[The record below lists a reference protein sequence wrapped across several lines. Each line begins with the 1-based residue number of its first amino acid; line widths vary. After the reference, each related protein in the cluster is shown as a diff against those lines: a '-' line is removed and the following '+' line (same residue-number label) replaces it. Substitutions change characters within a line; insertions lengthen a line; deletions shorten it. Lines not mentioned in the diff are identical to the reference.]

1 MALKHR
7 AKVLCVVSRHK
18 KCVMYLVGKVHLLDI
33 CVSDGTVGL
42 NPVLMS
48 QHCLISG
55 VPLNRSMHMAG
66 FFTDGCHRIHL
77 TKAWRNV
84 AGISPKEQWSSIH
97 QVRSGMALQSMTSS
111 DDENSPYKV
120 MKERSKFSV
129 FESTSAEIV
138 GKDHRRLVCVFTQLR
153 YHTGG

>member
-1 MALKHR
+1 MALRHR

-18 KCVMYLVGKVHLLDI
+18 KCVMCLVGKVHLLDTR
-33 CVSDGTVGL
+33 VSDGTVGL

-55 VPLNRSMHMAG
+55 VFLNRSMHMAG

-84 AGISPKEQWSSIH
+84 PGISAKEQWSSIR
-97 QVRSGMALQSMTSS
+97 QVRSGMTLQSMTSS
-111 DDENSPYKV
+111 EDENSPYKG
-120 MKERSKFSV
+120 MKEQSKFSV
-129 FESTSAEIV
+129 FESTSAEIM
-138 GKDHRRLVCVFTQLR
+138 GKDRWHLVCVFTQSR
-153 YHTGG
+153 YHTRG